1 VPLSTAS
8 GRPSAY
14 IAVHMYKGT
23 PFEPYFRDVA
33 AIMADYDGRPHWGKM
48 HFLGADELSRLYP
61 QWEAF
66 QQARQR
72 IDPMRTF
79 ANAYTDRVLGD

>member
-1 VPLSTAS
+1 
-8 GRPSAY
+8 
-14 IAVHMYKGT
+14 
-23 PFEPYFRDVA
+23 
-33 AIMADYDGRPHWGKM
+33 
-48 HFLGADELSRLYP
+48 LGADELSRLYP

-79 ANAYTDRVLGD
+79 ANAYTTRVLGE